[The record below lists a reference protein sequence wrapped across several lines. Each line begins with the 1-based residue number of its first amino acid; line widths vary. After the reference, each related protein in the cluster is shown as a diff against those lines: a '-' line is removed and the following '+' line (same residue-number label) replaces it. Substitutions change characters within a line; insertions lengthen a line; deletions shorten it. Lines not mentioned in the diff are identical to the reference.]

1 MAQPM
6 SQPPTADDTLDRRT
20 VVGWRNAVFLI
31 FAFNGIFLATW
42 LARTPVIRDLLD
54 ASTAT
59 MGWIVFS
66 LAAGSIVGLTF
77 SSHLIA
83 VGGTRTGIL
92 VGMAATGAGLVTAGC
107 GAALLES
114 RAVVVLG
121 LFVFGFGTGL
131 VDVSM
136 NVEGAAA
143 ERALHRTIMPLFH
156 ACFSFGTMIGAG
168 IGVLCEHLG
177 VALVP
182 QVLVLA
188 ALLVAITTV
197 AVRRLRNDELLALG
211 ESVPTSETAASD
223 ELAVADAF
231 AVAAPVGEPVGEPM
245 TDPASAAAGG
255 WRNRLAMWRDRRT
268 LLIGLIVL
276 GMAFAEGSANDWLAL
291 AIVDGH
297 HVSNATGA
305 LVFALFVT
313 AMTVGR
319 VLGGPVLDRFGR
331 VAVLR
336 ATGALA
342 AVGLVVVIFVPNP
355 VVAAAG
361 VVVWGLGASLG
372 FPVGMS
378 AAADDPKTA
387 AARVS
392 AVATI
397 GYCAFLVGPP
407 VIGLLGQH
415 VGLLHA
421 LLVVLLLVAVA
432 ALASG
437 AAREAHRGRGTTG
450 AVPVD
455 ATRTG

>member
-1 MAQPM
+1 M
-6 SQPPTADDTLDRRT
+6 SEPAPRPPAAAATLDRRAL
-20 VVGWRNAVFLI
+20 VGWRNAVFLV

-42 LARTPVIRDLLD
+42 LARTPVIRDLLG

-66 LAAGSIVGLTF
+66 LAVGSIVGLTI

-92 VGMAATGAGLVTAGC
+92 AGMAATGAGLVTAGC

-114 RAVVVLG
+114 KPVVVLG

-143 ERALHRTIMPLFH
+143 ERALRRTIMPLFH

-188 ALLVAITTV
+188 VILVAVTGV
-197 AVRRLRNDELLALG
+197 AIRRLRNDELLALG
-211 ESVPTSETAASD
+211 ESLPTSPAAESA
-223 ELAVADAF
+223 EF
-231 AVAAPVGEPVGEPM
+231 AVAAAAGEPVTEPA
-245 TDPASAAAGG
+245 PAPAAAGG
-255 WRNRLAMWRDRRT
+255 WRQRLGIWRDRRT

-305 LVFALFVT
+305 LVFGLFVT

-355 VVAAAG
+355 VVAAVG

-415 VGLLHA
+415 IGLLHA
-421 LLVVLLLVAVA
+421 LLVVLVLVAVA

-437 AAREAHRGRGTTG
+437 AAREAHRSRG
-450 AVPVD
+450 AMPALPVD